1 MPLLGKTSK
10 ELSLLSSGRR
20 SKELFPLKVNSCQTL
35 SSPIVLLYRPSKET
49 EIHISILF
57 TGSLLQN
64 SSLFHINLQQ
74 YSPVSTDRAVIRTIL
89 NSSNRHNTATT
100 RKAKLVAYKMSL
112 YRPYSNSTQEV
123 VPKLMCQPC
132 FKTNLI
138 TIQIQNVFNSNTS
151 ETIFSS

>member
-1 MPLLGKTSK
+1 MISKELPLLGKT
-10 ELSLLSSGRR
+10 

-64 SSLFHINLQQ
+64 SSLFYINLQQ
-74 YSPVSTDRAVIRTIL
+74 YSPVSTDRAVIRTIYY
-89 NSSNRHNTATT
+89 SSNRHNSATT
-100 RKAKLVAYKMSL
+100 RKAKLFADKNVLIQTLFKLNPESC
-112 YRPYSNSTQEV
+112 PQSN
-123 VPKLMCQPC
+123 VPALLQI
-132 FKTNLI
+132 NSI

>member
-1 MPLLGKTSK
+1 MISTDLPLLGKN
-10 ELSLLSSGRR
+10 

-64 SSLFHINLQQ
+64 SSLFYINLQQ
-74 YSPVSTDRAVIRTIL
+74 YSPVSTDRAVIRTKL
-89 NSSNRHNTATT
+89 NSSNRHNSATT
-100 RKAKLVAYKMSL
+100 RKAKLVAYKNVFIQTL
-112 YRPYSNSTQEV
+112 FKLNPEV
-123 VPKLMCQPC
+123 APKVMCQLC
-132 FKTNLI
+132 FKINSI

-151 ETIFSS
+151 ETIFSG